1 MKILFIADMYSWHT
15 SLWLKYFSENH
26 EVYLLSDER
35 TYAKSQNYKNIKII
49 KHYGYLGK
57 FINLF
62 SISSNFFRHLNKFL
76 STKIYVK
83 LANKIIQNEKIDIV
97 HAHSLYY
104 GYIASKIDNKKI
116 KIIFSPLGSDV
127 MVDAFKKK
135 FYKIMVNQVFSR
147 INILTADSKIKLEAC
162 QSLGS
167 NHIESHIIQYGVD
180 SNFFKNKPKNE
191 INSINIDKK
200 NFILF
205 SPRGLSSEYNIKGI
219 LKSLSLLKK
228 DGIKFKCI
236 FAFNYGEKILDRHV
250 KYANELDISDSLIWL
265 GYVKYENMP
274 DLYNLS
280 DVVISFPIIDSS
292 PKSVYEAL
300 FCKSTVIVSD
310 LNWTNDF
317 LKNEVIR
324 VESNNH
330 IKLYEKLREIY
341 FKKDLI
347 KKEIENNYNRILD
360 HYDYERN
367 MKKIEKIMMDLVRI

>member
-15 SLWLKYFSENH
+15 SLWLKYFSQNH
-26 EVYLLSDER
+26 EVFLLSDER
-35 TYAKSQNYKNIKII
+35 TYAKSQDYKNIRII
-49 KHYGYLGK
+49 KHPGYLGK
-57 FINLF
+57 FINIF

-76 STKIYVK
+76 STKIYVNI
-83 LANKIIQNEKIDIV
+83 ANKIITNEKIDIV

-104 GYIASKIDNKKI
+104 GYVASKIDNKKI

-135 FYKIMVNQVFSR
+135 FYRHMVDQVFSR
-147 INILTADSKIKLEAC
+147 VSIITADSQTKLEAC
-162 QSLGS
+162 QRLGS
-167 NHIESHIIQYGVD
+167 KHIESHIIQYGVD

-191 INSINIDKK
+191 INSINISRD

-205 SPRGLSSEYNIKGI
+205 SPRGLSSEYNINSI

-236 FAFNYGEKILDRHV
+236 FAFNYGENILDKHI
-250 KYANELDISDSLIWL
+250 KSANELDISDSLIWL
-265 GYVKYENMP
+265 GYVKYEYMQ

-280 DVVISFPIIDSS
+280 DVVISFPLIDSS

-300 FCKSTVIVSD
+300 FCKTTVIVSD

-317 LKNEVIR
+317 LKNEIIR

-341 FKKDLI
+341 FNRDLMKI
-347 KKEIENNYNRILD
+347 EIENNYNRILD
-360 HYDYERN
+360 YYDYERN
-367 MKKIEKIMMDLVRI
+367 MKKIEKIMMDVI

>member
-26 EVYLLSDER
+26 KVFLLSDER
-35 TYAKSQNYKNIKII
+35 TYAKSQDYKNIKII
-49 KHYGYLGK
+49 KHHGYLGK
-57 FINLF
+57 FINFF

-83 LANKIIQNEKIDIV
+83 IANKIIQNEKIDII

-135 FYKIMVNQVFSR
+135 FYRYMVNQVFSR
-147 INILTADSKIKLEAC
+147 VNIITADSQIKLNFC
-162 QSLGS
+162 QKLGS
-167 NHIESHIIQYGVD
+167 IHIESHIIQYGVD
-180 SNFFKNKPKNE
+180 SNFFKSKPKNE
-191 INSINIDKK
+191 INSINLNKE

-205 SPRGLSSEYNIKGI
+205 SPRGLSSEYNIPAI

-236 FAFNYGEKILDRHV
+236 FAFNYGENLLNNLIKI
-250 KYANELDISDSLIWL
+250 ANKLGIADSLIWL
-265 GYVKYENMP
+265 GYVKYENMQ

-280 DVVISFPIIDSS
+280 DVVISFPSIDSS

-310 LNWTNDF
+310 LNWTYDF
-317 LKNEVIR
+317 LKNEIIR

-330 IKLYEKLREIY
+330 IKLYEKLKEIY
-341 FKKDLI
+341 FNRDLMKI
-347 KKEIENNYNRILD
+347 EIENNYNRILD
-360 HYDYERN
+360 YYDYKKN
-367 MKKIEKIMMDLVRI
+367 MKKIEKIMMNTIRI